1 MEYVFALMSLFVGVV
16 IGVVIGIFIGTDRMR
31 KAIETMSA
39 GNLRIDRSI
48 PDEPPSPYLE
58 VDSSNIENIAQQKYI
73 MLKVVNESYLS
84 HD

>member
-1 MEYVFALMSLFVGVV
+1 MEYVLAIVLLIVGII
-16 IGVVIGIFIGTDRMR
+16 IGVIVGIFIGIDRMR

-58 VDSSNIENIAQQKYI
+58 VDSSNIETIAQQKYI
-73 MLKVVNESYLS
+73 VLRIVNESYLS